1 MTEKFILSIDQGT
14 RSSRAILFDKAGT
27 VKYSAQQEFKQYF
40 PNQGWVEHDAN
51 DIWRS
56 AVGVMDGVLS
66 PQSIEAGQMDG
77 IGITNERET
86 TVVWDKL
93 TGEPIYNAIVWQS
106 RQSDSICNYLNNNGY
121 ESKFRNKTG
130 LLIDPY
136 FSGTKI
142 KWILDNIDGAREK
155 AN

>member
-1 MTEKFILSIDQGT
+1 MEFRRVLF
-14 RSSRAILFDKAGT
+14 RS
-27 VKYSAQQEFKQYF
+27 
-40 PNQGWVEHDAN
+40 
-51 DIWRS
+51 
-56 AVGVMDGVLS
+56 
-66 PQSIEAGQMDG
+66 
-77 IGITNERET
+77 
-86 TVVWDKL
+86 
-93 TGEPIYNAIVWQS
+93 EPIYNAIVWQS

-155 AN
+155 ANNNELLFGTIDKWLIWKLSNRKTQVTDYTNASRTIIYNI

>member
-1 MTEKFILSIDQGT
+1 VI
-14 RSSRAILFDKAGT
+14 A
-27 VKYSAQQEFKQYF
+27 
-40 PNQGWVEHDAN
+40 
-51 DIWRS
+51 
-56 AVGVMDGVLS
+56 GVLS
-66 PQSIEAGQMDG
+66 QQNIDAGQIEG
-77 IGITNERET
+77 IGITNQRET

-130 LLIDPY
+130 LLIEPY

-142 KWILDNIDGAREK
+142 KWILENMDGEREK
-155 AN
+155 ANTIELLCGRNGTWHIWKLSNGKTHVTHCTNASRT

>member
-14 RSSRAILFDKAGT
+14 TSSRAILFDKAGT

-40 PNQGWVEHDAN
+40 PNPGCVEHDAK

-56 AVGVMDGVLS
+56 VLGVIAGVLS
-66 PQSIEAGQMDG
+66 QQNIDAAQPAG
-77 IGITNERET
+77 IAITNQRET

-142 KWILDNIDGAREK
+142 KWILDNID
-155 AN
+155 